1 MLDQYIVFKSHE
13 QMFALP
19 VSIVRRVIEIP
30 KLIVLPEVPE
40 YVLGAV
46 EYNNTMAPIIDL
58 KNKLFG
64 EKIEDRTN
72 SKVILCNWQDSSLG
86 LLIEEIVAI
95 TELTETEYE
104 AEIERA
110 NLKRSYVDK
119 FLKIKEDIVISI
131 NLIYLF
137 DNKQDNQIR
146 DALEKTA
153 VEGSFDDSARE

>member
-86 LLIEEIVAI
+86 LLIEK
-95 TELTETEYE
+95 LWQ
-104 AEIERA
+104 
-110 NLKRSYVDK
+110 LQS
-119 FLKIKEDIVISI
+119 
-131 NLIYLF
+131 
-137 DNKQDNQIR
+137 
-146 DALEKTA
+146 
-153 VEGSFDDSARE
+153 